1 MTLPVTILYGTL
13 SILVTLALALNIS
26 LHRMRHQVGITG
38 EVTEPLHRK
47 VRAHGNST
55 EWLAVTTLLLAFLEL
70 QGVSQMALHV
80 LGGAMLVA
88 RIVHSLFMLSKSRFA
103 MLSAT
108 TIYALSFVMGAWS
121 LVLRLRG

>member
-1 MTLPVTILYGTL
+1 MNLPVTVLYGTL

-26 LHRMRHQVGITG
+26 LHRMRTQVGVGG

-70 QGVSQMALHV
+70 QGAPSMALHF
-80 LGGAMLVA
+80 LGGAMLLA
-88 RIVHSLFMLSKSRFA
+88 RILHSVFMLSKARYTT
-103 MLSAT
+103 LSAT
-108 TIYALSFVMGAWS
+108 LIYTLSFVMGGWS
-121 LVLRLRG
+121 LWLRLHG